1 MENEQRK
8 REAAAEQSA
17 PMTITI
23 ETRKEGM
30 IGRGE
35 KEKERERGR
44 KKEEERVRVRVETV
58 PEVWLVAR

>member
-35 KEKERERGR
+35 KEREREREEGR
-44 KKEEERVRVRVETV
+44 KRKRECVC
-58 PEVWLVAR
+58 VWK

>member
-8 REAAAEQSA
+8 WEAAAEQSA
-17 PMTITI
+17 PMTITKAI

-30 IGRGE
+30 IGRR
-35 KEKERERGR
+35 EKERKRGR
-44 KKEEERVRVRVETV
+44 EEEEERMRVRVETV